1 MLNLYF
7 YSFLI
12 HRLRLS
18 YLRHVDDPYG
28 SRLISLSSSYNSNPY
43 ILAASLADINKWPE
57 LALPSSPQLSEDEGE
72 RPSGFPGASGL
83 KHTQTIMGTKSG
95 GLGLRVSGRRS
106 STRHASETPRQDD
119 VTKLLSDMTL
129 SQETATTDVPSGSS
143 VGEREAPTL
152 PKVPELEN
160 SQISAINQSQQDQN
174 TNVATDVP
182 AKVPQ
187 FIPRFKGA
195 AEMEAR
201 RRMRM
206 LARRGPQAAGNPPP
220 IPVPVSNP
228 EPSSSSSNEMAI
240 DEEDSDE
247 IASGNDNDGDD
258 EFDP

>member
-1 MLNLYF
+1 M
-7 YSFLI
+7 
-12 HRLRLS
+12 
-18 YLRHVDDPYG
+18 
-28 SRLISLSSSYNSNPY
+28 
-43 ILAASLADINKWPE
+43 ADINKWPE

-106 STRHASETPRQDD
+106 SARHASETPRQDD
-119 VTKLLSDMTL
+119 VTKLLSDITL
-129 SQETATTDVPSGSS
+129 SQETAATDIPSGSS
-143 VGEREAPTL
+143 AGGREAPTL
-152 PKVPELEN
+152 TNIPELDN
-160 SQISAINQSQQDQN
+160 SQIPAINQSQLTLQDQN
-174 TNVATDVP
+174 TNAATEVP
-182 AKVPQ
+182 PKVPQ

-206 LARRGPQAAGNPPP
+206 LARRGPQAAGNPAP
-220 IPVPVSNP
+220 IPVPVSIP
-228 EPSSSSSNEMAI
+228 EPSSSSSNGMAT